1 MLKVNVTEDS
11 DPVILKT
18 PELDPDV
25 WYMVYASTNEQ
36 PFVYKLNRPFLE
48 VPKVPSYN

>member
-1 MLKVNVTEDS
+1 MLKVNVTGDS

-36 PFVYKLNRPFLE
+36 QTVLR
-48 VPKVPSYN
+48 